1 LSSIGNENCEIFGRR
16 EGGARLGVIQLR
28 VALMTLSCHGIV
40 VGGEGIVVVVS
51 K

>member
-28 VALMTLSCHGIV
+28 VALMTLSCHGTV
-40 VGGEGIVVVVS
+40 VGGGGIVVVVS